1 MNTPKP
7 DPDEPYRYSCP
18 DCDSVSVR
26 RLLDP
31 SIGSYDLDVAR
42 GGVGVQARK
51 EKLKHRY
58 TCNECSWRGKKVYDR
73 KRDAM
78 SKPWK

>member
-7 DPDEPYRYSCP
+7 DPDEPYRYACP
-18 DCDSVSVR
+18 DCDSVVVR

-31 SIGSYDLDVAR
+31 SIGSRGDNCV
-42 GGVGVQARK
+42 GGVGVKTYK

-58 TCNECSWRGKKVYDR
+58 TCNECEWRGKKVYDR

>member
-7 DPDEPYRYSCP
+7 DPDEPYRYACP
-18 DCDSVSVR
+18 DCGTVVVR
-26 RLLDP
+26 RLLKP
-31 SIGSYDLDVAR
+31 SIGSREDNWV

-58 TCNECSWRGKKVYDR
+58 TCNECEWRGKKVYDR
-73 KRDAM
+73 KRDGM